1 MITVVIPVW
10 DRAHLVGKA
19 VASVLAQTH
28 RDFELIVVDD
38 GSTDGSLEAAKAAA
52 AGDPRV
58 SFLQIE
64 HTGNPSIVKDTG
76 VRAGSGEWV
85 AVLDSDDT
93 LLQTA
98 LAESLQALALHPES
112 GVLYTDRFN
121 VSPDGT
127 RCPDPAN
134 GIRYSRDRVLSYG
147 IIFHL
152 VVFRRDLY
160 ELVGGFDPSLDYADD
175 YDLNL
180 KLSEVTEVFHLQR
193 PLHLRLVGPGH
204 SSVSE
209 SFRVEQ
215 IESVKRAQ
223 ANAIRRRRT
232 FSRFT

>member
-10 DRAHLVGKA
+10 NRTRLVGKA

-38 GSTDGSLEAAKAAA
+38 GSTDGSLEAAKVAAV
-52 AGDPRV
+52 GDPRV
-58 SFLQIE
+58 SFLQME
-64 HTGNPSIVKDTG
+64 HTGNPAVVKNTG
-76 VRAGSGEWV
+76 VKAGSGEWV
-85 AVLDSDDT
+85 TVLDSDDT
-93 LLQTA
+93 LLPTA
-98 LAESLQALALHPES
+98 LAESLQALARHPES

-127 RCPDPAN
+127 CCPDPAN
-134 GIRYSRDRVLSYG
+134 GIRYQRERMLSYG

-160 ELVGGFDPSLDYADD
+160 EQVGGFDTSLGYADD

-193 PLHLRLVGPGH
+193 PLHMRLVGPGH
-204 SSVSE
+204 PSVSE
-209 SFRVEQ
+209 SFRIEQ
-215 IESVKRAQ
+215 LACVKHAQ
-223 ANAIRRRRT
+223 ANAIQRRRT
-232 FSRFT
+232 FSPLT

>member
-10 DRAHLVGKA
+10 NRAHLVGKA
-19 VASVLAQTH
+19 VTSVLVQTH
-28 RDFELIVVDD
+28 RVFELIVVDD

-58 SFLQIE
+58 SFLQLE
-64 HTGNPSIVKDTG
+64 HTGNPAVVKNTG
-76 VRAGSGEWV
+76 VQAGSGEWV
-85 AVLDSDDT
+85 TVLDSDDT
-93 LLQTA
+93 LLPTA

-134 GIRYSRDRVLSYG
+134 GIRYKRDRMLSYG

-160 ELVGGFDPSLDYADD
+160 ERVGGFDTSLGYADD

-193 PLHLRLVGPGH
+193 PLHMRLVGPGH

-209 SFRVEQ
+209 SFRIEQ
-215 IESVKRAQ
+215 LECVKRAQ
-223 ANAIRRRRT
+223 ANAIHRRRT
-232 FSRFT
+232 FSPLT